1 MVLDEGVIK
10 YYRKL
15 LKTGF
20 ENAGSFD
27 NPSVFLD
34 SAGEGRVCG
43 AHEYVHIF
51 INVSNGR
58 IDGIKYLCTCD
69 PTANVAVEVLDNL
82 LNGKRLEEA
91 EVMTE
96 DLFFQ
101 AVGSRSEELR
111 EKAKGL
117 LELLNRG
124 LTRYQSEISQNGLR

>member
-43 AHEYVHIF
+43 AHEYMHIF

-69 PTANVAVEVLDNL
+69 PTANVAIEILCTL
-82 LNGKRLEEA
+82 LKGKRLEEA
-91 EVMTE
+91 EAITE
-96 DLFFQ
+96 DSFFQ
-101 AVGSRSEELR
+101 VVGSRSEDLR
-111 EKAKGL
+111 EKANAL
-117 LELLNRG
+117 LELLNGG
-124 LTRYQSEISQNGLR
+124 LARYQIGMPQNGLR

>member
-1 MVLDEGVIK
+1 MDEGVIK

-15 LKTGF
+15 LRTGF
-20 ENAGSFD
+20 EHAGSFD

-43 AHEYVHIF
+43 AHEYMHIF

-58 IDGIKYLCTCD
+58 IDEIKYLCTCD
-69 PTANVAVEVLDNL
+69 PTANVAVEILCTL
-82 LNGKRLEEA
+82 LKGKKLEETEA
-91 EVMTE
+91 ITE
-96 DLFFQ
+96 DSFFQ
-101 AVGSRSEELR
+101 AVGSRSEDLR

-124 LTRYQSEISQNGLR
+124 LTRYQTRMSQNSL

>member
-1 MVLDEGVIK
+1 MDEGVIK

-15 LKTGF
+15 LRTGF
-20 ENAGSFD
+20 EHAGSFD

-34 SAGEGRVCG
+34 SHGEGRVCG
-43 AHEYVHIF
+43 AHEYMHIF

-69 PTANVAVEVLDNL
+69 PTANVAVEILCTL
-82 LNGKRLEEA
+82 LKGKTLEEA
-91 EVMTE
+91 EAITE
-96 DLFFQ
+96 DSFFQ
-101 AVGSRSEELR
+101 AVGSRSEDLR

-124 LTRYQSEISQNGLR
+124 LARYQTGMFQNGLR